1 MSLGGK
7 RWCSNMF
14 VYCQDSLFKLM
25 VGDLFDIVNSP
36 DCFFVFSDR
45 LSFIITIIIIVIVIA
60 VIIIIIIIMMV
71 VLGI

>member
-14 VYCQDSLFKLM
+14 VYCQGSLFKLM

-45 LSFIITIIIIVIVIA
+45 LSFIIIIVIA
-60 VIIIIIIIMMV
+60 VIITIIIIMMV